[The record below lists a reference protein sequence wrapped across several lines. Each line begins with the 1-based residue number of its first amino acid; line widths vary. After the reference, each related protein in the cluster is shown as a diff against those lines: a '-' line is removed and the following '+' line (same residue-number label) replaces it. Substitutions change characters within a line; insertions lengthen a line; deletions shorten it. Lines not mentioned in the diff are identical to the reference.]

1 MNTRYR
7 IALRK
12 SAGNLHLS
20 LFGEFNGMCAW
31 ELFKTIK
38 RGQPASGRIFVGTA
52 GLGAITRTGVQLFKT
67 RMSADNIEKERLYF
81 KGEKGFEIAPEGS
94 RVLLFKK
101 EADRR
106 SPERKRNANP
116 ICRRLRANAD
126 LFDIPNHKT
135 QLTGKEELWPKH

>member
-1 MNTRYR
+1 MNTGFR
-7 IALRK
+7 IARRQ

-38 RGQPASGRIFVGTA
+38 RRQPASGRIFVSTA

-67 RMSADNIEKERLYF
+67 RMSAEKIRSDRLYF
-81 KGEKGFEIAPEGS
+81 KGEKGFEIAPDGS

-101 EADRR
+101 EAGRR
-106 SPERKRNANP
+106 SPDREKNANP

-126 LFDIPNHKT
+126 LFDTPNDKR
-135 QLTGKEELWPKH
+135 Q